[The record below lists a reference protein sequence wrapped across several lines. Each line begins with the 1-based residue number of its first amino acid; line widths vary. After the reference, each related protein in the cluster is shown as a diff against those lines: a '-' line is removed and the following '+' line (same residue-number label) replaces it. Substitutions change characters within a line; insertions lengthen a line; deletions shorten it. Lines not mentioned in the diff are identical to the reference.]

1 MHAHATS
8 PAVGGA
14 PVAMLRSSSAPA
26 RCLRRA
32 YAAVRAP
39 ARRCQLRAQATAAR
53 VSADAHAPA
62 APPAPPA
69 RKKLPAFD
77 YTALVA
83 SVAEIR
89 ALAVPTKVE
98 VAVQADAYTLVLGLR
113 GLEGKTALHVSWHPD
128 AARVSLGPPPPRVHK
143 SENLSF
149 GEQAQAVLRNLIL
162 VEASI
167 PEPWERVAVF
177 GFAARPGDSVAIR
190 LRVETQGRN
199 SNAMLTSEDDADA
212 DYADAGNRGRSKQG
226 TIVACA
232 YQVGA
237 SQTSVRP
244 SSPGFAY
251 QSPPPAPGISPDAF
265 GEIPGGLADVLAFR
279 EAVTAAAKAK
289 KRVTKKKKKTDD
301 EAPNETPFP
310 ERTETVQN
318 AAVSDAA
325 VQDGIVRAWRGVS
338 PALARSLLKDA
349 GFDAGVAV
357 SDLSD
362 GDWDAAH
369 AEWTA
374 WARATRSVVSSIA
387 RLDDFSQTDSGAA
400 DPLAAAETPQGT
412 RGAAD
417 V

>member
-1 MHAHATS
+1 M
-8 PAVGGA
+8 
-14 PVAMLRSSSAPA
+14 
-26 RCLRRA
+26 
-32 YAAVRAP
+32 
-39 ARRCQLRAQATAAR
+39 
-53 VSADAHAPA
+53 
-62 APPAPPA
+62 
-69 RKKLPAFD
+69 
-77 YTALVA
+77 
-83 SVAEIR
+83 AEIR

-128 AARVSLGPPPPRVHK
+128 AARVGLGPPPPRVHK

-177 GFAARPGDSVAIR
+177 GFAARPGDPVAIR

-212 DYADAGNRGRSKQG
+212 DDADARTEPRSKQG

-251 QSPPPAPGISPDAF
+251 QPPPPAPGISPDAF
-265 GEIPGGLADVLAFR
+265 GEIPGGLADALAFR
-279 EAVTAAAKAK
+279 EAVTAAARAK
-289 KRVTKKKKKTDD
+289 KRVTKKKKKTSFDD

-310 ERTETVQN
+310 ERTETETVQN
-318 AAVSDAA
+318 ADKTVSDVA
-325 VQDGIVRAWRGVS
+325 VQEGIVRAWRGVS

-349 GFDAGVAV
+349 GFDAGVAI
-357 SDLSD
+357 SDFSD

-387 RLDDFSQTDSGAA
+387 RRRLDDFSQTDSGAA
-400 DPLAAAETPQGT
+400 DPLAAARWREDEGQLLPHAAASQSANNGA
-412 RGAAD
+412 RGAAARRSPPPPPPPSTRTPSPRRTGPARCRCHQLARSSRPSTARPRTRTCSAARRTA
-417 V
+417 

>member
-1 MHAHATS
+1 
-8 PAVGGA
+8 
-14 PVAMLRSSSAPA
+14 
-26 RCLRRA
+26 
-32 YAAVRAP
+32 
-39 ARRCQLRAQATAAR
+39 
-53 VSADAHAPA
+53 
-62 APPAPPA
+62 
-69 RKKLPAFD
+69 
-77 YTALVA
+77 
-83 SVAEIR
+83 
-89 ALAVPTKVE
+89 VE

-177 GFAARPGDSVAIR
+177 GFAARPGDPVAIR

-212 DYADAGNRGRSKQG
+212 DDVSRAGNRGRSKQG
-226 TIVACA
+226 TILACA

-251 QSPPPAPGISPDAF
+251 QPPPPAPGISPDAF
-265 GEIPGGLADVLAFR
+265 GEIPGGLADVVAFR

-310 ERTETVQN
+310 PPGTNGNGSERGRFGRGRSGRHRARV
-318 AAVSDAA
+318 ARGLPRAGAVVA
-325 VQDGIVRAWRGVS
+325 QGRR
-338 PALARSLLKDA
+338 LRRRRRRLRSLRRGL
-349 GFDAGVAV
+349 G
-357 SDLSD
+357 
-362 GDWDAAH
+362 
-369 AEWTA
+369 
-374 WARATRSVVSSIA
+374 
-387 RLDDFSQTDSGAA
+387 
-400 DPLAAAETPQGT
+400 
-412 RGAAD
+412 RGARRVDGVGARDAFRRVLHREARRLFAD
-417 V
+417 